1 MGRGRLGRRA
11 VARVALGAAALVVMG
26 ATISGGPFPIEARV
40 SILGACAAVLV
51 YLVELERR
59 AGR

>member
-1 MGRGRLGRRA
+1 
-11 VARVALGAAALVVMG
+11 MG